1 MQSAAGFLS
10 VIDRGRAVSGQA
22 QKLLPGLTARVPGP
36 RVAASL
42 SLLLVMMGAAAAALW
57 APRPTVVGT
66 ATIPPTQATVA
77 EAAVAPA
84 LPQVVAVPRESVKIV
99 GGTPRS
105 DNCADQVWPY
115 IEYRCLAVP
124 AAGNPQMLAV
134 SATASP
140 PGAAMA
146 PFEPVRAASA
156 NDDARPEL
164 PATAR
169 PAIAITRL
177 TLPPQRQGAGVSD
190 DARGRSGDIGL
201 SDATR
206 RTDGSVY
213 PATEQ
218 PTFGKPRQRA
228 GRRAYRSRY
237 GRGWERRQPFGS
249 LF

>member
-1 MQSAAGFLS
+1 MRSAAGFL
-10 VIDRGRAVSGQA
+10 VAFDLARAVSEQTR
-22 QKLLPGLTARVPGP
+22 KVRPSLTRWLRGP
-36 RVAASL
+36 RVATSL
-42 SLLLVMMGAAAAALW
+42 TLLLVTLGAAAASLW
-57 APRPTVVGT
+57 SPRPTVVGT
-66 ATIPPTQATVA
+66 KMIATQATVA
-77 EAAVAPA
+77 EAGTTRGE
-84 LPQVVAVPRESVKIV
+84 PQVVAVPRESVKIV
-99 GGTPRS
+99 VGTPRS

-124 AAGNPQMLAV
+124 AAGNPQMVAV

-156 NDDARPEL
+156 NDDVRPES

-169 PAIAITRL
+169 RAIAIARL

-190 DARGRSGDIGL
+190 GARGRSGDIGL
-201 SDATR
+201 SDSGR

-213 PATEQ
+213 PAMEQ
-218 PTFGKPRQRA
+218 PTFGMPRQRA

-237 GRGWERRQPFGS
+237 GRGWDRRPPFGS